1 MYIRV
6 NKMNSVFIL
15 QKKRDFKFHFIE
27 KHGNFCWSALERL
40 RTRFSQF
47 CCVNAFQSRFFLHVL
62 HLNASQHPETG
73 NELLWLASAA
83 SGWHRTT
90 GFRRRK
96 IQNRVFFVF
105 SGLVL
110 IKVSVLARSFLLAV
124 LVWPR
129 ASNFDR
135 LALYLRTKILGPRII
150 GFCDPEL
157 LLFLSRK
164 RHLEENRSRN
174 LYIN

>member
-1 MYIRV
+1 MWIKRIQFYF
-6 NKMNSVFIL
+6 S
-15 QKKRDFKFHFIE
+15 KKRDFKFHFIE

-40 RTRFSQF
+40 RTRFSQL
-47 CCVNAFQSRFFLHVL
+47 CCVNAFQSRMFLHVL

-73 NELLWLASAA
+73 NGLLWLASGA
-83 SGWHRTT
+83 SVWHRTA

-110 IKVSVLARSFLLAV
+110 IEVGVLDSANSLAV

-157 LLFLSRK
+157 CVW
-164 RHLEENRSRN
+164 
-174 LYIN
+174 